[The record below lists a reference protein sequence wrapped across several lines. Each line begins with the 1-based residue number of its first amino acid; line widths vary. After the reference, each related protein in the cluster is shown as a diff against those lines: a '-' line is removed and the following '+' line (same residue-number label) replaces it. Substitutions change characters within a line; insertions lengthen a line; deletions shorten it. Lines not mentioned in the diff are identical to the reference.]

1 MRLQTETL
9 DLRIDGALD
18 AAIGVNID
26 RLVREKFASRL
37 FEHDLTLW
45 HQEDQAEAA
54 TRLGWLDA
62 PEPAIAAIE
71 RGEQLRTRFDA
82 QGVSRY
88 VLCGMGGSSL
98 GPEMLAK
105 YSGVELHILDST
117 DPVAVRA
124 AMRELDRTAIIV
136 SSKSGTTVET
146 RSHLSAFERA
156 FEEAGIAPNSRI
168 VIITDPESN
177 LAQHA
182 TSQGYELV
190 LADPNVG
197 GRFSVFTAYGLVPV
211 TIAGANLRPLIR
223 DAQEVR
229 SLLAADSSANPALAL
244 AAASL
249 QLADGL
255 MLAPEMNA
263 VGLADWVEQLVAES
277 TGKAGVGVLPVVLP
291 EAGAG
296 LVSPTSLEFSGNL
309 GQLIFTWEVAT
320 AAMGWLLEVNP
331 FDQPDVERSK
341 TAARELLN
349 DSSASVMPET
359 GSSQALTPDE
369 IVDSLRQHIA
379 GHGYLA
385 ILIFGSAES
394 SLAQEL
400 QQMASAE
407 LRVPVTL
414 GWGPRFLHSTGQL
427 HKGGPARG
435 VFLQV
440 MVARDAVQDVSIPNQ
455 EFTFAQLLSAQAM
468 GDAAILRQTGQ
479 HVLQTT
485 LSLEELLGAF
495 SPRT

>member
-1 MRLQTETL
+1 
-9 DLRIDGALD
+9 
-18 AAIGVNID
+18 
-26 RLVREKFASRL
+26 
-37 FEHDLTLW
+37 
-45 HQEDQAEAA
+45 
-54 TRLGWLDA
+54 
-62 PEPAIAAIE
+62 
-71 RGEQLRTRFDA
+71 
-82 QGVSRY
+82 
-88 VLCGMGGSSL
+88 
-98 GPEMLAK
+98 
-105 YSGVELHILDST
+105 
-117 DPVAVRA
+117 
-124 AMRELDRTAIIV
+124 V

-168 VIITDPESN
+168 VIITDPESS

-197 GRFSVFTAYGLVPV
+197 GRFSVLTAYGLVPV

-291 EAGAG
+291 EASAG